1 MENVKEKLK
10 AINRLVEMDHAIL
23 TVEFAKGIAGTFGV
37 KAPVEKFVEGTG
49 RVERFTGEVG
59 HGVSAHVLAEVIAE
73 SMNLKYPA
81 MFGIGSRL
89 RVACAA
95 VKEYLTGGR

>member
-23 TVEFAKGIAGTFGV
+23 TVEF
-37 KAPVEKFVEGTG
+37 
-49 RVERFTGEVG
+49 
-59 HGVSAHVLAEVIAE
+59 AEVIAE